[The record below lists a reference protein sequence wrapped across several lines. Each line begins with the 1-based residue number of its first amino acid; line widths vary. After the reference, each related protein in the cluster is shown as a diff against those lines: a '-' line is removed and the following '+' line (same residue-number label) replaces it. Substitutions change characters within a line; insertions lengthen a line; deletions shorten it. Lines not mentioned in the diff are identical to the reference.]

1 MKVSLTAHLNT
12 QIGSDLPL
20 LSRAGGPLKHMHN
33 IKNKSRSHQPGTK
46 VVILLSAC
54 FFFSTQSCA
63 PAMSGIVNVLSRR

>member
-1 MKVSLTAHLNT
+1 MKVSLAARLNT

-54 FFFSTQSCA
+54 FFFLPRELCSSHEWNSKR
-63 PAMSGIVNVLSRR
+63 PL